1 MRYRPPFDY
10 PEINNMAGH
19 YSPSVVKAFNNEYFG
34 YWERALFQRAQ
45 SAIILDI
52 PWSGAEKDFFYYC
65 LFQFGYL
72 AILQPVEYGLIF
84 QPCTLSGYDLYYQPT
99 RALITNPAFEPDTK
113 REYTIHET
121 CEILKLTPDYMGIW
135 DIITHYAEKL
145 AGLESAVN
153 MSIIN
158 SRLAYIIA
166 ARTKAAAEA
175 LKKIMDKI
183 SKGEPTVYP
192 DKRLFND
199 PQDKDIPFQFLE
211 RKDLKA
217 NYLTT
222 DQLGDLETILNMFDN
237 EIGIVSL
244 PYQKKE
250 RMVKFEAEST
260 IMDATSRASVWNTC
274 LNESFDIINA
284 KYGTNMSAK
293 LRFDPAETEGPV
305 YE

>member
-1 MRYRPPFDY
+1 MRYRPPLNY
-10 PEINNMAGH
+10 PEMNNIAGH
-19 YSPSVVKAFNNEYFG
+19 YSPSPVKAFNNEYFA

-65 LFQFGYL
+65 LFRLGYL
-72 AILQPVEYGLIF
+72 AILYPVEYGLIF
-84 QPCTLSGYDLYYQPT
+84 QPCTLSGYDIYYQPT
-99 RALITNPAFEPDTK
+99 RATICNAALDLPTHEF
-113 REYTIHET
+113 TIHEN
-121 CEILKLTPDYMGIW
+121 CEILKLTPDYLGIW
-135 DIITHYAEKL
+135 DIISHYAEKL
-145 AGLESAVN
+145 AGLESAIN

-158 SRLAYIIA
+158 SRLGYILG

-183 SKGEPTVYP
+183 SRGEPTVVA

-211 RKDLKA
+211 RKDLKT

-222 DQLGDLETILNMFDN
+222 DQLNDLETILNMFDN
-237 EIGIVSL
+237 EIGIISL

-274 LNESFDIINA
+274 LNESFELINA

-293 LRFDPAETEGPV
+293 LRYDPEETGGAI
-305 YE
+305 YG

>member
-1 MRYRPPFDY
+1 MRYRPPLNY
-10 PEINNMAGH
+10 PEMNNISGH
-19 YSPSVVKAFNNEYFG
+19 YSPAPVKAFNNEYFA

-65 LFQFGYL
+65 LFMLGYL
-72 AILQPVEYGLIF
+72 AILEPVEYGLIF
-84 QPCTLSGYDLYYQPT
+84 QPCTLSGYDIYYQPT
-99 RALITNPAFEPDTK
+99 KATIANAALTK
-113 REYTIHET
+113 IKKNEFTIHET
-121 CEILKLTPDYMGIW
+121 CEILKLTPDYLGIW
-135 DIITHYAEKL
+135 DIISHYAEKL

-158 SRLAYIIA
+158 SRLGYILG

-183 SKGEPTVYP
+183 SRGEPTVVA

-211 RKDLKA
+211 RKDLKT

-222 DQLGDLETILNMFDN
+222 DQLNDLETILNMFDN

-274 LNESFDIINA
+274 LNESFEIINA
-284 KYGTNMSAK
+284 KYGTSMSAR
-293 LRFDPAETEGPV
+293 LRYDPTETGGDI
-305 YE
+305 YG